1 MTNQL
6 HVRITDRD
14 LEILEAIDRC
24 PLTVQQLLKLSQ
36 IFSQPFTSDSRV
48 RGRLARLREAGW
60 LQRFQYASTMRG
72 GAPDYYRLTR
82 QGFQLL
88 HGEDA
93 KPPTK
98 RAFSEIGIAKHHH
111 TRCLSEFIVHTIV
124 SAHRMQFPIAEF
136 ARENALRLKIG
147 DESLF
152 PDCSF
157 CIRLAEQEFRFFVE
171 LDNGTERVRSR
182 KDADSWERKIRL
194 YEQYQDRSAS
204 RFRVLVVS
212 TRSRVRNRHIAEAA
226 KSLANN
232 PQRSLLYITHLDDYL
247 AKSCALTDACFED
260 HHGRRVVMVPDPI
273 LPFSDQRTFATMST
287 AC

>member
-1 MTNQL
+1 MNRRYGTLTTLRMTNQL

-124 SAHRMQFPIAEF
+124 
-136 ARENALRLKIG
+136 KGIG
-147 DESLF
+147 CNF
-152 PDCSF
+152 
-157 CIRLAEQEFRFFVE
+157 
-171 LDNGTERVRSR
+171 RSR
-182 KDADSWERKIRL
+182 SSPGKMH
-194 YEQYQDRSAS
+194 Y
-204 RFRVLVVS
+204 
-212 TRSRVRNRHIAEAA
+212 
-226 KSLANN
+226 
-232 PQRSLLYITHLDDYL
+232 
-247 AKSCALTDACFED
+247 
-260 HHGRRVVMVPDPI
+260 G
-273 LPFSDQRTFATMST
+273 
-287 AC
+287 